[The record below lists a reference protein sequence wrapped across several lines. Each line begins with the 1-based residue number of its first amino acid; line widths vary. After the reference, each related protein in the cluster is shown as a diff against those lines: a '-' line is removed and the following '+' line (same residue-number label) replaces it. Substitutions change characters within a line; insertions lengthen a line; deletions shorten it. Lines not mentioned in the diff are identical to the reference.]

1 MSNNPKPAKQN
12 HPNRPHMAVLNAAR
26 GAAGQVRVGLAQPR
40 IRKQMVLRLLS
51 SFGLS
56 TTEILLRNG
65 AAKNDLAELAK
76 AGVIQ
81 TNRVRF
87 RVDPRA
93 AGRMVTVVELAARG
107 RRLARASGAAAEFR
121 PATPRYHQAAHDL
134 LVESL
139 TVEVSRIL
147 GPIPGRIRSIYSSDS
162 ILNRPS
168 EEREKMFGGVVE
180 NYLPDAVL
188 STKAGQVFFEFERSP
203 KSKELERY
211 RFIRKIIHLGCAGRV
226 VIGFP
231 SIERAR
237 KLHDELLEIEKTGWM
252 RRSFFWNNST
262 KKWFKNQ
269 SHTIEIGIND
279 RPDILGEPR
288 FVDLESGF
296 PETPFWTGF
305 RRAKNGIF
313 VVANFREV
321 GQKIPFLSVAEWNR
335 LGRPM

>member
-1 MSNNPKPAKQN
+1 
-12 HPNRPHMAVLNAAR
+12 MAVLNAAR
-26 GAAGQVRVGLAQPR
+26 LDEGQIRAGLAQPR
-40 IRKQMVLRLLS
+40 VRKQMVLRLLS

-56 TTEILLRNG
+56 TSELLLSNG
-65 AAKNDLAELAK
+65 AAKSDLADLSH
-76 AGVIQ
+76 AGLIE

-87 RVDPRA
+87 RTDPRA
-93 AGRMVTVVELAARG
+93 AGRMITVVELTARG
-107 RRLARASGAAAEFR
+107 RRLARSSGAAAEFR
-121 PATPRYHQAAHDL
+121 PAAARYHQAGHDL
-134 LVESL
+134 LAQSL
-139 TVEVSRIL
+139 AIEVSRII
-147 GPIPGRIRSIYSSDS
+147 GSIHGRIRSIYSSDS
-162 ILNRPS
+162 ILNRPPAD
-168 EEREKMFGGVVE
+168 REKMFGGVLE
-180 NYLPDAVL
+180 SFLPDAVL

-226 VIGFP
+226 VVGFP

-237 KLHDELLEIEKTGWM
+237 KLHDELIEIEKTGWM
-252 RRSFFWNNST
+252 RRSFVWNSSV
-262 KKWFKNQ
+262 KKWFKSSSQ
-269 SHTIEIGIND
+269 QIEVGVND
-279 RPDILGEPR
+279 WPDIFGEPR

-305 RRAKNGIF
+305 RRARNGIF